1 MSRGLKARYRNE
13 IWRHMNIPVFSV
25 RSLGLVVWRA
35 CRQLFI
41 SDNGSLVVRGSDVC
55 HGISSVSCLVMC
67 VQSLLDRKRC
77 SNCFYETSV

>member
-1 MSRGLKARYRNE
+1 MR
-13 IWRHMNIPVFSV
+13 
-25 RSLGLVVWRA
+25 RA

-55 HGISSVSCLVMC
+55 HGIVSVSYLVMC

-77 SNCFYETSV
+77 GKCVYEKSV